1 VEDRPWSLLSKD
13 SETVMGDSKCFHGF
27 QRLEP
32 TGISESGNMPT
43 QNAGYIRSLRGE
55 SLGGRGRQ
63 ECVSQGS
70 NVVHRSEVTKAG
82 SEARVGIFDDAH
94 RVEHIEAASG
104 RFSVGSLTR
113 MPNRNN

>member
-1 VEDRPWSLLSKD
+1 MEDRPWSLLSKD
-13 SETVMGDSKCFHGF
+13 SEIVMGDSKCFHPLQKIRANRDLRIREHAYPERWLHQVIKRRKFG
-27 QRLEP
+27 RSGP
-32 TGISESGNMPT
+32 TG
-43 QNAGYIRSLRGE
+43 
-55 SLGGRGRQ
+55 
-63 ECVSQGS
+63 CVSQGS

-94 RVEHIEAASG
+94 RVEQIDAASG